1 MDVKSLSCGEK
12 TRAALASLW
21 APAGALV
28 IDEAPQGAA
37 ALYHALA
44 LRSTY
49 GRAAAHRLDIAEYAE
64 PATTFGAM
72 PVVID
77 CGNELQLPP
86 VSSTAGLFAD
96 LADASTVHRAGV
108 DIFRQKDYVYRLA
121 TMTRFTDPTLVAVL
135 TKMRKTGGCKLTKE
149 EWAAMQATDISKLPA
164 AEQQRRLQ
172 GTDLWYQSAFTWAIE
187 KPAALASAHTSATVN
202 PAPLSSLAE

>member
-1 MDVKSLSCGEK
+1 MLLLGGGGCGKTRIVNLVLTALFTEYWGPRGVVKAAPSNKAARGILGKTLHAAAKLGTSSMNVNSLSCAEK

-28 IDEAPQGAA
+28 IDEVPQGAA

-72 PVVID
+72 PVVIE
-77 CGNELQLPP
+77 CGDELQLPP
-86 VSSTAGLFAD
+86 IPSTAGLFSD
-96 LADASTVHRAGV
+96 LANVSTVHRCSGP
-108 DIFRQKDYVYRLA
+108 FR
-121 TMTRFTDPTLVAVL
+121 
-135 TKMRKTGGCKLTKE
+135 
-149 EWAAMQATDISKLPA
+149 
-164 AEQQRRLQ
+164 
-172 GTDLWYQSAFTWAIE
+172 
-187 KPAALASAHTSATVN
+187 
-202 PAPLSSLAE
+202 